1 MIGRADDI
9 LQLITQANTQPL
21 TNNMGQPSSPSNY
34 GQGQILSWNPS
45 TFENQVAY
53 RNGVLTNVPV
63 LSGPDA
69 LTYQKDDI
77 VAILSNSPNNGATV
91 YWIGG
96 RIIVP
101 GAGRGAE
108 AIAFLASELGSAL
121 SAAVFND
128 RITTDEKPFQVTTGG
143 VINTWVDGDF
153 AGSPDPGPTCDIE
166 VSAAGTAIV
175 FISAKVTAA
184 LAAINDMSFLTTGS
198 TTRSETSQNEAT
210 LRLSGGATDS
220 MRATVASVSVMT
232 GLNPGPHRLRMKYQ
246 TTDATAGRSAWS
258 DRTMFVIAL

>member
-1 MIGRADDI
+1 MPIREDV
-9 LQLITQANTQPL
+9 LQLITNASTQPL
-21 TNNMGQPSSPSNY
+21 TNNMGSSVNNTSY
-34 GQGQILSWNPS
+34 GQGRILTWNAA
-45 TFENQVAY
+45 TFENTIAY
-53 RNGVLTNVPV
+53 RGGVLTNVLV

-69 LTYQKDDI
+69 LTYQPDDI
-77 VAILSNSPNNGATV
+77 VAIISSIPNGGAAV

-101 GAGRGAE
+101 GPGKGAE

-128 RITTDEKPFQVTTGG
+128 RITVDEKPFQVTTGG

-166 VSAAGTAIV
+166 VSEAGTAIV
-175 FISAKVTAA
+175 FISAKVSSA

-198 TTRSETSQNEAT
+198 TDRSETSQNEAT

-220 MRATVASVSVMT
+220 MRSTVSSVSVMT
-232 GLNPGPHRLRMKYQ
+232 GLNSGPHRLRMKYQ
-246 TTDATAGRSAWS
+246 TTDATAGRSSWS